1 MPTPARRPTLV
12 DIAAAAG
19 VSRATAS
26 NAFNRPGRLS
36 AATREAILA
45 IAESL
50 GYAGPDPAAAGLRRG
65 RTGAVGVVIPERLT
79 YAFSDPASL
88 LILDGLAEVLSSV
101 NSSLLLLAGNGTGG
115 GPPPETVMSAAVDAF
130 VCYCIA
136 RDDPALDVLRRR
148 RLPMVF
154 IDESPLRGTFAV
166 DLDEETGSR
175 QLTDH
180 LVGLGHRRFGVV
192 TLECRS
198 DGRGGPLSAE
208 RRATITYSVTKRR
221 LEAVLDALGSA
232 GIRADDVPVYEAP
245 HNISSEGGAA
255 ASWLLDHDVP
265 PTAIIVQSD
274 VLAIGALD
282 EARRRGLDVPGD
294 VSIAGFDDIDAASR
308 TFPPLTTVR
317 QPLRERGRLAGELLL
332 AALEGKRSR
341 RVRLPSELIVRTS
354 TGPPSRRRVTSAS
367 RTTSLGGPASV
378 IA

>member
-88 LILDGLAEVLSSV
+88 LILDGLAEVLSGV
-101 NSSLLLLAGNGTGG
+101 KSSLLLLAGDGSGG
-115 GPPPETVMSAAVDAF
+115 GPPPESVMSAAVDAF

-154 IDESPLRGTFAV
+154 IDESPLPGTFAV

-175 QLTDH
+175 QLAEH
-180 LVGLGHRRFGVV
+180 LIGLGHRRFGVV

-198 DGRGGPLSAE
+198 DGEGGPLSPE
-208 RRATITYSVTKRR
+208 RRAAITYSVTKRR
-221 LEAVLDALGSA
+221 LAAVLGALDAA
-232 GIRADDVPVYEAP
+232 GIPATDVPVYEAP
-245 HNISSEGGAA
+245 HNISAEGAAA
-255 ASWLLDHDVP
+255 ASWLFDQDQA
-265 PTAIIVQSD
+265 PTAIIAQSD

-282 EARRRGLDVPGD
+282 AAQARGLTVPDD
-294 VSIAGFDDIDAASR
+294 VSIAGFDDIDAA
-308 TFPPLTTVR
+308 
-317 QPLRERGRLAGELLL
+317 
-332 AALEGKRSR
+332 
-341 RVRLPSELIVRTS
+341 VRTV
-354 TGPPSRRRVTSAS
+354 P
-367 RTTSLGGPASV
+367 
-378 IA
+378 